1 MKKVVIEAR
10 IMLCEYLNEMF
21 HSSGADISS
30 LELSSG
36 LNRDTILSILSSQ
49 KNPSLEEFIS
59 IAQSLNCYIFIIDKD
74 KDDNLVKVMKDRWGK
89 TSTN

>member
-30 LELSSG
+30 L
-36 LNRDTILSILSSQ
+36 NYHPPQRDTILSILSSQ